1 MTGTP
6 ASTGTAASTDTGS
19 TSPGSPILQLHD
31 VHAAYGQV
39 RVLHGI
45 DLEVREGEVV
55 VVLGAN
61 GAGKTTTMRAIC
73 GMVDTT
79 GSIRLDGEEIRGK
92 KAADIARRGVAHVP
106 QGRGTFAD
114 LSVDDNLQVGAF
126 VRKDKEIRSDVDRWY
141 DTFPVLGE
149 RREQMAG
156 TLSGGEQQM
165 LAVARALMG
174 RPRLLLLDEPSLGLA
189 PMIVQNVFKNLQTIR
204 EEFGTTMLVVEQN
217 ASLALNVADRG
228 YVIEAGRIVLEGSA
242 DKLGSDDA
250 VRAAYLGY

>member
-1 MTGTP
+1 MTDATTTTADVP
-6 ASTGTAASTDTGS
+6 ASTGK
-19 TSPGSPILQLHD
+19 PILQISG
-31 VHAAYGQV
+31 VHAAYGMV

-45 DLEVREGEVV
+45 DLEVHDGEVV

-73 GMVDTT
+73 GLVDTT
-79 GSIRLDGEEIRGK
+79 GSIRLDGKEIVGK
-92 KAADIARRGVAHVP
+92 KSADVARLGVAHVP

-114 LSVDDNLQVGAF
+114 LSVEDNLQVGAF
-126 VRKDKEIRSDVDRWY
+126 VRKDKEIRSDIDRWY
-141 DTFPVLGE
+141 DVFPVLGE
-149 RREQMAG
+149 RRQQQAG

-189 PMIVQNVFKNLQTIR
+189 PMIVQNVFRNLQSIR

-217 ASLALNVADRG
+217 ANLALGIADRG
-228 YVIEAGRIVLEGSA
+228 YVIEAGRIVLSGTA
-242 DKLGSDDA
+242 DELSSDDA

>member
-1 MTGTP
+1 MKDSTTASNDGA
-6 ASTGTAASTDTGS
+6 ASTGR
-19 TSPGSPILQLHD
+19 PILQIEE
-31 VHAAYGQV
+31 VHAAYGMV

-45 DLEVREGEVV
+45 DLEVRDGEVV

-79 GSIRLDGEEIRGK
+79 GSIRLDGEEIVGK
-92 KAADIARRGVAHVP
+92 KSADVARKGVAHVP

-114 LSVDDNLQVGAF
+114 LSVEDNLQVGAF
-126 VRKDKEIRSDVDRWY
+126 VRKDKEIRSDIDRWY
-141 DTFPVLGE
+141 DVFPVLGE
-149 RREQMAG
+149 RRQQQAG

-189 PMIVQNVFKNLQTIR
+189 PMIVQNVFRNLQSIR

-217 ASLALNVADRG
+217 ANLALAIADRG
-228 YVIEAGRIVLEGSA
+228 YVIEAGRIVLSGTA
-242 DKLGSDDA
+242 DELSNDDA
-250 VRAAYLGY
+250 VRAAYLGV

>member
-1 MTGTP
+1 MSD
-6 ASTGTAASTDTGS
+6 AEADTGGAA
-19 TSPGSPILQLHD
+19 PGGPTPLLQIRG

-45 DLEVREGEVV
+45 DIDVGEGEVV

-61 GAGKTTTMRAIC
+61 GAGKTTMMRAIC
-73 GMVDTT
+73 GMVGTV
-79 GSIRLDGEEIRGK
+79 GSIVFDGTELVGK
-92 KAADIARRGVAHVP
+92 KPADVARLGVAHVP

-114 LSVDDNLQVGAF
+114 LTVEDNLQVGAF
-126 VRKDKEIRSDVDRWY
+126 TRKDKEVQRDIEGWY
-141 DTFPVLGE
+141 DTFPVLGQ
-149 RREQMAG
+149 RRTQQAG

-189 PMIVQNVFKNLQTIR
+189 PMIAQSVFDHLRRIKADT
-204 EEFGTTMLVVEQN
+204 GATMLVVEQN
-217 ASLALNVADRG
+217 ANIALKIAERA
-228 YVIEAGRIVLEGSA
+228 YVIEAGQIVLSGTAEH
-242 DKLGSDDA
+242 LQRNDA

>member
-1 MTGTP
+1 MTDPTTAEP
-6 ASTGTAASTDTGS
+6 AATAPTGK
-19 TSPGSPILQLHD
+19 PILQIEG
-31 VHAAYGQV
+31 VHAAYGMV

-73 GMVDTT
+73 GLVDTS
-79 GSIRLDGEEIRGK
+79 GSIRLDGKEIRGK
-92 KAADIARRGVAHVP
+92 RSADVARLGVAHVP

-114 LSVDDNLQVGAF
+114 LSVEDNLQVGAF
-126 VRKDKEIRSDVDRWY
+126 VRKDKEVRSDIDRWY
-141 DTFPVLGE
+141 DVFPVLGE
-149 RREQMAG
+149 RRQQQAG

-165 LAVARALMG
+165 LAVARALMS

-189 PMIVQNVFKNLQTIR
+189 PMIVQNVFRNLQSIR
-204 EEFGTTMLVVEQN
+204 QEFGTTMLVVEQN
-217 ASLALNVADRG
+217 ANLALGIADRG
-228 YVIEAGRIVLEGSA
+228 YVIEAGRIVLSGAAA
-242 DKLGSDDA
+242 DLSSDDA

>member
-1 MTGTP
+1 MTDASTAATGAA
-6 ASTGTAASTDTGS
+6 ASTGK
-19 TSPGSPILQLHD
+19 PILQIQG
-31 VHAAYGQV
+31 VHAAYGLV

-73 GMVDTT
+73 GMVDTN
-79 GSIRLDGEEIRGK
+79 GSILLDGKEIVGK
-92 KAADIARRGVAHVP
+92 KSADVARMGVAHVP

-114 LSVDDNLQVGAF
+114 LTVEDNLQVGAF
-126 VRKDKEIRSDVDRWY
+126 VRKDKEVRADIDRWY
-141 DTFPVLGE
+141 DVFPVLGE
-149 RREQMAG
+149 RRQQQAG

-189 PMIVQNVFKNLQTIR
+189 PMIVQSVFRNLQSIQ

-217 ASLALNVADRG
+217 ANLALGIADRG
-228 YVIEAGRIVLEGSA
+228 YVIEAGRIVLDGTAA
-242 DKLGSDDA
+242 DLRSDDA

>member
-1 MTGTP
+1 MTDATTSPTGAP
-6 ASTGTAASTDTGS
+6 ASTGK
-19 TSPGSPILQLHD
+19 PILQISG
-31 VHAAYGQV
+31 VHAAYGMV

-45 DLEVREGEVV
+45 DLEVHDGEVV

-73 GMVDTT
+73 GLVDTT
-79 GSIRLDGEEIRGK
+79 GSIVLDGKEIVGK
-92 KAADIARRGVAHVP
+92 KSADVARLGVAHVP

-114 LSVDDNLQVGAF
+114 LSVEDNLQVGAF
-126 VRKDKEIRSDVDRWY
+126 VRKDKEVRSDIDRWY
-141 DTFPVLGE
+141 DVFPVLGE
-149 RREQMAG
+149 RRQQQAG

-189 PMIVQNVFKNLQTIR
+189 PMIVQNVFQNLQSIR

-217 ASLALNVADRG
+217 ANLALGIADRG
-228 YVIEAGRIVLEGSA
+228 YVIEAGRIVLSGTA
-242 DKLGSDDA
+242 DELSSDDA